1 MGTPQGVPQ
10 LHTAG
15 FGVTEAALDVFSNFV
30 THIAENALPTGAVS
44 ENLQP
49 SPKQLRRS
57 RRFAPTAEAPDTC
70 PLALPAPLVQ
80 KVRFAA
86 SVSCCDGRQLGFCGG
101 IHGYRLKPGTAIG
114 SVRSA
119 VIHPSGPLFPRRWT
133 SRPPCRCWFGCLQC
147 RGATANDLVLLRR
160 CCDGDCGNWVHSRSS
175 QIAHARLRPPFPFVS
190 TPWDSCVSTLWDF
203 AATEFFPLL
212 PPALAAHKLAI
223 APGGRSEVGHTC
235 VGSIAAVA
243 NACEGQI
250 AKRVGLLGAQ
260 FLNLVGGAPCR
271 CEERRLYPGELRES
285 GCQGVADQ
293 G

>member
-1 MGTPQGVPQ
+1 MAASAQSITEALVGTPQGVPQ

-101 IHGYRLKPGTAIG
+101 IHGYRLKPGDGYRFRPICGYTPLRAIISTQVDVQTTLSMLVRMS
-114 SVRSA
+114 SVQ
-119 VIHPSGPLFPRRWT
+119 
-133 SRPPCRCWFGCLQC
+133 GCHRQ
-147 RGATANDLVLLRR
+147 
-160 CCDGDCGNWVHSRSS
+160 
-175 QIAHARLRPPFPFVS
+175 
-190 TPWDSCVSTLWDF
+190 
-203 AATEFFPLL
+203 
-212 PPALAAHKLAI
+212 
-223 APGGRSEVGHTC
+223 
-235 VGSIAAVA
+235 
-243 NACEGQI
+243 
-250 AKRVGLLGAQ
+250 
-260 FLNLVGGAPCR
+260 
-271 CEERRLYPGELRES
+271 
-285 GCQGVADQ
+285 
-293 G
+293 